1 MWARFVV
8 CRSVLVV
15 VVIFALSVV
24 SSRDLRADM
33 FNWVGG
39 GATANW
45 DDQTGSLYGNWGTIA
60 LPSAASDVRFGLFLT
75 SGNPQ
80 LNGSRIVNSV
90 TDSRAGKLS
99 ILGNPG
105 DTLTLVSGNFTQ
117 DAGAATTNPHPLFAP
132 VAIQA
137 NGTWDIN
144 GGGVTVNGGVTSSF
158 GGSDHKLTKTGVGP
172 LTLSGGPTTLSTI
185 VVSGGAMTLD
195 GGTVNLTA
203 LADSL
208 VGNNN
213 AGTSL
218 TVQGGSTLTM
228 GLGHG
233 VELSGTMASPALMTV
248 TGVGT
253 SWSVG
258 GTASIGLLGP
268 GQLTMDAG
276 ATATI
281 PSVAV
286 GNGDLG
292 TLAVQGGATL
302 SDLFG
307 TVGLSFGVTST
318 ATVSGAGSQWNNT
331 NELSLGGLLGTTGG
345 NGVLNVSDHGLV
357 TAPSIIM
364 YNGGAMNVNAGRV
377 VAGALSSD
385 GTGGSIVLVADNF
398 DGPSLTVNGA
408 SGSSTYGGVI
418 SGAGTLFKSGGS
430 TLTLTAA
437 NTMTGF
443 TTIAGGQIVLGNP
456 LALQSSIINLQTD
469 NGLNLNG
476 LPAATIGTLTGTGNL
491 NLGAT
496 ALTIAGN
503 TFNTTYSGNLNG
515 SGRLI
520 KNSPN
525 RLLLTGTNNFMALT
539 EINGGAVEVDGKLQG
554 LGVAVNAGG
563 TLQGV
568 GQVAGNVIVNN
579 GGKLAPGNG
588 VGILTVQSAFF
599 QSGSELNIALHG
611 TTRGSDYGSLVAT
624 NDLVLGGVLRLL
636 ISGFSPAA
644 GESFDL
650 MDWGTITGKFGGLL
664 LPTLDEDLM
673 WNYSR
678 LYTDGVLG
686 ITIAGDYNGNGIVDA
701 ADYTVWRDTLG
712 QTGTGL
718 AADGESDQVINGT
731 DLFVWR
737 THFGMQVGPG
747 AGAGAAVP
755 EPGSLVLLTLA
766 VACACARRRRV
777 ARRTALARRFGTSF
791 RIGRGG

>member
-1 MWARFVV
+1 MGSVRGLPVGVV
-8 CRSVLVV
+8 GGCDFRLRR
-15 VVIFALSVV
+15 LSCWLS
-24 SSRDLRADM
+24 SSRNVRADT

-60 LPSAASDVRFGLFLT
+60 LPSAASDVRFGLFLA

-99 ILGNPG
+99 LFGNPG

-117 DAGAATTNPHPLFAP
+117 DAGAATTNPHPLFVP

-144 GGGVTVNGGVTSSF
+144 GGGVTVNGGITSSF
-158 GGSDHKLTKTGVGP
+158 GGSDHKLTKTGLGP
-172 LTLSGGPTTLSTI
+172 LTLSGGTTTLSTI

-228 GLGHG
+228 GFGHG
-233 VELSGTMASPALMTV
+233 VELSGTMASPASMTV
-248 TGVGT
+248 TGVGS
-253 SWSVG
+253 SWSAG
-258 GTASIGLLGP
+258 GQTSIGLLGP

-276 ATATI
+276 ATATL

-302 SDLFG
+302 SDVFG

-318 ATVSGAGSQWNNT
+318 ATVTGAGSQWNNT
-331 NELSLGGLLGTTGG
+331 NALSLGGFLGTTGG

-357 TAPSIIM
+357 TAPSIVM
-364 YNGGAMNVNAGRV
+364 YHGAAMNVNAGRV
-377 VAGALSSD
+377 VTGALSSD

-398 DGPSLTVNGA
+398 DGSALTVNGA
-408 SGSSTYGGVI
+408 IGSSAYGGVI

-443 TTIAGGQIVLGNP
+443 ATIAGGQIVLGNP
-456 LALQSSIINLQTD
+456 LALQSSIVNLQTD

-476 LPAATIGTLTGTGNL
+476 LPAATIGTLTGSGNL

-520 KNSPN
+520 KNGPN

-599 QSGSELNIALHG
+599 QSGSELNITLQG
-611 TTRGSDYGSLVAT
+611 TTRGSGYGTLVAT

-650 MDWGTITGKFGGLL
+650 MDWGTVTGKFGGLL

-712 QTGTGL
+712 QMGTGL
-718 AADGESDQVINGT
+718 AADGEFDQVINGT
-731 DLFVWR
+731 DLFVWK
-737 THFGMQVGPG
+737 THFGMHVGSG
-747 AGAGAAVP
+747 AGAEAAAVVP
-755 EPGSLVLLTLA
+755 EPATLVTLLLA
-766 VACACARRRRV
+766 SVLCAGWRP
-777 ARRTALARRFGTSF
+777 LTS
-791 RIGRGG
+791 